1 MRLRHPDGT
10 PVHLAYCSNVHQA
23 EDLDGVLAQL
33 AAYAEPVRE
42 RLGVD
47 RLGIGLWLA
56 RDVVTE
62 LVGDERALGR
72 LKNELSARGLE
83 TVTLNAFPYSGFHR
97 EVVKKDVYL
106 PDWTD
111 EARLT
116 YTLDC
121 ARVLTALLPD
131 DARRGSVSTLPLAW
145 RTPWPAERSNTAR
158 RALDRLADGLAAIE
172 RETGRPVRVGFEPE
186 PGCVIETTAQ
196 AVRELGGLDPER
208 LGICLDACHL
218 AVQFEDPHA
227 ALARLAAAGLP
238 VVKLQAS
245 CAVQADDPAD
255 PAARAALGRLAE
267 PRFLHQTRTRLAAQG
282 SWDAS
287 GVPDEG
293 PVRGVAGPRI
303 PRQRGVA
310 AGEQADGTGHVYGTW
325 HPNGPG
331 DSGGV
336 RQPDRPAGGPP
347 TGPGS
352 VGGPGDP
359 TGPAGSGRAYRS
371 GGHGGPDEGPG
382 LGPHWTGTSAGGWTR
397 TSASGQGGGPPAG
410 PRSLGAPGDPNGPA
424 GPGRSRGPGGHGA
437 PGWYGAPGGHG
448 TPGGYGA
455 LPEGTILGVD
465 DLPDALA
472 DGLPTDRGP
481 WRVHFHAPLHAEPEP
496 PLRTTAPQLTAVLAE
511 LLGGPVAGCDHIE
524 VETYTW
530 SVLPRPPADLAGGIA
545 AELAWARDRLTGLGL
560 KEETS

>member
-62 LVGDERALGR
+62 LVGDGRALAR
-72 LKNELSARGLE
+72 LKDELSLRGLE
-83 TVTLNAFPYSGFHR
+83 TVTLNAFPYAGFHR

-111 EARLT
+111 QVRLD

-145 RTPWPAERSNTAR
+145 RTPWPAERANTAR
-158 RALDRLADGLAAIE
+158 RALDRLAEGLATIE

-186 PGCVIETTAQ
+186 PGCVVETTAQ

-208 LGICLDACHL
+208 LGICLDTCHL
-218 AVQFEDPHA
+218 AVQFEDPGA

-238 VVKLQAS
+238 VVKVQAS
-245 CAVQADDPAD
+245 CAVEADDPAD

-267 PRFLHQTRTRLAAQG
+267 ARFLHQTRTRVAAQG
-282 SWDAS
+282 SWGTFS
-287 GVPDEG
+287 GPGEG
-293 PVRGVAGPRI
+293 RGPGVAGPRI
-303 PRQRGVA
+303 PRQRGLA
-310 AGEQADGTGHVYGTW
+310 AGEQADGTRHVCGL
-325 HPNGPG
+325 
-331 DSGGV
+331 GG
-336 RQPDRPAGGPP
+336 P
-347 TGPGS
+347 TGP
-352 VGGPGDP
+352 D
-359 TGPAGSGRAYRS
+359 GSGCARQP
-371 GGHGGPDEGPG
+371 GGGGVS
-382 LGPHWTGTSAGGWTR
+382 SAGPSPVG
-397 TSASGQGGGPPAG
+397 
-410 PRSLGAPGDPNGPA
+410 GPA
-424 GPGRSRGPGGHGA
+424 GPDRWDTLG
-437 PGWYGAPGGHG
+437 
-448 TPGGYGA
+448 
-455 LPEGTILGVD
+455 EGTIVGVD
-465 DLPDALA
+465 DLPEALA
-472 DGLPTDRGP
+472 GGLPADRGP

-496 PLRTTAPQLTAVLAE
+496 PLRTTAPQLTAVLAG

-545 AELAWARDRLTGLGL
+545 AELTWARDRLTGLGL